1 MAFFDTR
8 DGTRLYYSDW
18 GTGKPFVLVPAA
30 FMNTEMWELQMTFLA
45 SRGLRCISYDRRGHC
60 RSDWPA
66 EGYDY
71 DTLASDLAALID
83 FLDLRD
89 ITLVGYS
96 MGSGEVIRYLSR
108 YGSDRVSRLAILSGT
123 APFLQKTEDNP
134 EGIEP
139 SMYDQMVERRTQDRP
154 KWFADNAPPFFGAGF
169 PGISISPERMQWGVQ
184 MCLQCSAKATIDCG
198 EAVYQT
204 DFRAEMTD
212 IKLPTLIIHGDAD
225 QSAPVHLCGRK
236 SSQLIQDS
244 RYIEYENGPH
254 GLFITH
260 ADRLNADLLH
270 FIYGSSRMAAP
281 ASR

>member
-18 GTGKPFVLVPAA
+18 GTGKPVVLVPAA

-45 SRGLRCISYDRRGHC
+45 SRGLRCISYDRRGHG

-154 KWFADNAPPFFGAGF
+154 KWFADNAPPIFRCRLA
-169 PGISISPERMQWGVQ
+169 R
-184 MCLQCSAKATIDCG
+184 
-198 EAVYQT
+198 
-204 DFRAEMTD
+204 DFRIAGTD
-212 IKLPTLIIHGDAD
+212 AM
-225 QSAPVHLCGRK
+225 GRANVPAMFGK
-236 SSQLIQDS
+236 S
-244 RYIEYENGPH
+244 Y
-254 GLFITH
+254 
-260 ADRLNADLLH
+260 DRLWRSRLPNGFSSRDEGHNTADLDH
-270 FIYGSSRMAAP
+270 PRRCRPVGARPPMRQKIVAAHP
-281 ASR
+281 GQSVHRV